1 MEWRSL
7 TDLTV
12 EHPPTPNSRHPIA
25 GRLCYH
31 TAMTKFTDLEMAAL
45 RAIFLETPELAPAL
59 ERQLEASVVT
69 ERENSGGGF
78 FTTMKGAGDTFAV
91 NSPSVLGYATQ
102 ARIGGLEHGF
112 GFVLFIKDG
121 MLHMLEGF
129 AWASESTYDLDL
141 AALQFEIYN
150 QPVQRLG

>member
-1 MEWRSL
+1 
-7 TDLTV
+7 
-12 EHPPTPNSRHPIA
+12 
-25 GRLCYH
+25 
-31 TAMTKFTDLEMAAL
+31 MTGFTDLEVAAL

-78 FTTMKGAGDTFAV
+78 FTTIEVAKDTPAV
-91 NSPSVLGYATQ
+91 NSPSVLGYDTQ

-112 GFVLFIKDG
+112 GFVLFIKG
-121 MLHMLEGF
+121 GRLHMLEGF
-129 AWASESTYDLDL
+129 AWAPENTHDLDL

>member
-1 MEWRSL
+1 
-7 TDLTV
+7 
-12 EHPPTPNSRHPIA
+12 
-25 GRLCYH
+25 
-31 TAMTKFTDLEMAAL
+31 MTEFTDLEVAAL

-59 ERQLEASVVT
+59 ERQLEAAAVT

-78 FTTMKGAGDTFAV
+78 FTTMRVADDAPAV

-112 GFVLFIKDG
+112 GFVLFIKG
-121 MLHMLEGF
+121 GRLHMLEGF
-129 AWASESTYDLDL
+129 AWAPESTHDLDL

>member
-1 MEWRSL
+1 
-7 TDLTV
+7 
-12 EHPPTPNSRHPIA
+12 
-25 GRLCYH
+25 
-31 TAMTKFTDLEMAAL
+31 MTEFTDLEVAAL

-78 FTTMKGAGDTFAV
+78 FTTMRVADDAPAV

-112 GFVLFIKDG
+112 GFVLFIKG
-121 MLHMLEGF
+121 GRLHMLEGF
-129 AWASESTYDLDL
+129 AFAPENTHDLDL

>member
-1 MEWRSL
+1 
-7 TDLTV
+7 
-12 EHPPTPNSRHPIA
+12 
-25 GRLCYH
+25 
-31 TAMTKFTDLEMAAL
+31 MTEFTDLEVAAL

-78 FTTMKGAGDTFAV
+78 FTTVRVADDAPAV

-112 GFVLFIKDG
+112 GFVLFIKG
-121 MLHMLEGF
+121 GRLHMLEGF
-129 AWASESTYDLDL
+129 AFAPENTHDLDL

>member
-1 MEWRSL
+1 
-7 TDLTV
+7 
-12 EHPPTPNSRHPIA
+12 
-25 GRLCYH
+25 
-31 TAMTKFTDLEMAAL
+31 MTGFTDLEVAAL

-78 FTTMKGAGDTFAV
+78 FTTIEVADDAPAV
-91 NSPSVLGYATQ
+91 NSPSVLGYDTQ

-112 GFVLFIKDG
+112 GFVLFIKG
-121 MLHMLEGF
+121 GRLHMLEGF
-129 AWASESTYDLDL
+129 AWAPESTHDLDL
-141 AALQFEIYN
+141 TALQFEIYN